1 MNLKEEILQKTNRG
15 LEVFCYYMPIEF
27 TPKRNFRNP
36 LYEDKRASCNIYLD
50 AKSQSYRMKDFGNEA
65 FSGDCFWFAA
75 SMLGL
80 DVRTDFK
87 KVLATIIEDLNLNIT
102 IKFKGST
109 KRNVYTDKKN
119 CVVPPLTKSVTTN
132 VAERKRVFRLYE
144 QPFKSEEL
152 SFWLHYGITDKILQ
166 QYHVKSLFRY
176 ETTNNQGKTYSL
188 TSTIVFI
195 TIEQPKLIRNIRV

>member
-1 MNLKEEILQKTNRG
+1 
-15 LEVFCYYMPIEF
+15 MPIEF

-87 KVLATIIEDLNLNIT
+87 KVLATIIKDLNLNIT
-102 IKFKGST
+102 IKFKGSP

-119 CVVPPLTKSVTTN
+119 CVVSPLTKSVTTN
-132 VAERKRVFRLYE
+132 VTERKRVFRLYE

-152 SFWLHYGITDKILQ
+152 SFGCIM
-166 QYHVKSLFRY
+166 
-176 ETTNNQGKTYSL
+176 E
-188 TSTIVFI
+188 
-195 TIEQPKLIRNIRV
+195 

>member
-1 MNLKEEILQKTNRG
+1 
-15 LEVFCYYMPIEF
+15 MPIEF

-102 IKFKGST
+102 IKFKGSP
-109 KRNVYTDKKN
+109 KRNVYTDKKI
-119 CVVPPLTKSVTTN
+119 
-132 VAERKRVFRLYE
+132 A
-144 QPFKSEEL
+144 
-152 SFWLHYGITDKILQ
+152 
-166 QYHVKSLFRY
+166 LFH
-176 ETTNNQGKTYSL
+176 
-188 TSTIVFI
+188 
-195 TIEQPKLIRNIRV
+195 P